1 MSDHNNPYAST
12 AGGQMSGTVT
22 FDEKPKAATTAF
34 GQSGGAG
41 AAGMGSH
48 GTMHGAMLDGGVAA
62 GDLIK
67 DTTTA
72 DFTADVINASRDAT
86 VLVDFW
92 APWCGPCKQ
101 LTPVIEKAVSEAG
114 GRVRLVKLNID
125 DHPAIPGQMGVQSI
139 PAVVAFSGGKPVDG
153 FMGALPESQIRA
165 FIEKVAGPP
174 AASSAEAQID
184 EVLAQSREALGSGD
198 LERAAQGFAAILQM
212 QADHPGAAAGIAACM
227 LEMGDVDRAEQTL
240 AVIDAEGRKDL
251 EVAAVIKRLEMAREV
266 AQLGDPVELEARL
279 AKNPADHDARLQFAK
294 ILNAKGHREAA
305 AEELFAIMR
314 KDSKWEDEAARKT
327 LLAFFEAW
335 GPTDPAT
342 LSARRQLSS
351 LLFS

>member
-1 MSDHNNPYAST
+1 MSDFENPYAP
-12 AGGQMSGTVT
+12 ASGTQMNANVT
-22 FDEKPKAATTAF
+22 FGDKPQTAPAVS
-34 GQSGGAG
+34 GQPGQAG
-41 AAGMGSH
+41 
-48 GTMHGAMLDGGVAA
+48 

-72 DFTADVINASRDAT
+72 DFTADVIQASQDVT

-101 LTPVIEKAVSEAG
+101 LTPIIEKAVQEAG

-125 DHPAIPGQMGVQSI
+125 DHPAIPGQMGIQSI

-153 FMGALPESQIRA
+153 FMGALPDSQIRE

-174 AASSAEAQID
+174 GASPAEAQI
-184 EVLAQSREALGSGD
+184 EAVLEQSRAALTDGNM
-198 LERAAQGFAAILQM
+198 EQAAQGFAAILQM
-212 QADHPGAAAGIAACM
+212 QADHAGAAVGLAACM
-227 LEMGDVDRAEQTL
+227 MEMGDLDRAEQML
-240 AVIDAEGRKDL
+240 AVIDAEGRKDP
-251 EVAAVIKRLEMAREV
+251 EVASVIKRLEMAREV

-279 AKNPADHDARLQFAK
+279 AKNPNDHEARLQFAK
-294 ILNAKGHREAA
+294 ILNAKGHRDAA
-305 AEELFAIMR
+305 AEELFTIMR
-314 KDSKWEDEAARKT
+314 KDRKWEDEAARKA
-327 LLAFFEAW
+327 LLEFFEAW
-335 GPTDPAT
+335 GPVDPAT